1 LTIWTPPAL
10 ESEARP
16 FAADLW
22 RVVEAQHTASTM
34 RLASTLAEQHML
46 ETILEDSKPRM
57 PPGLEKLHYLLAT
70 PFRYRPHSGSR
81 FRSKFESGVWYGGE
95 LLRTSLAE
103 KSYWRLRF
111 LLDSPGTPDLKPVP
125 HTAFQAAVRG
135 RSIDLRVRPFEE
147 DREQWIHRMN
157 YSATQ
162 ALATSARVAGIQ
174 IIRYESVRDPE
185 RAGCAAVLAPD
196 VFVKPKP
203 KAQETWFIAA
213 GRTTVLCAQRSGP
226 TYEFDADQLING

>member
-1 LTIWTPPAL
+1 LTIWTPPEL
-10 ESEARP
+10 ESNARP

-34 RLASTLAEQHML
+34 RLASTLSEQHLL
-46 ETILEDSKPRM
+46 ESILENSKPRM
-57 PPGLEKLHYLLAT
+57 PPGLDKLHYLLAT

-81 FRSKFESGVWYGGE
+81 FRSSFESGVWYGGE
-95 LLRTSLAE
+95 VLRTSLAE

-135 RSIDLRVRPFEE
+135 KAVDLRTKPLSADSEHWTNRTS
-147 DREQWIHRMN
+147 

-162 ALATSARVAGIQ
+162 ALATSARIAGIQ

-196 VFVKPKP
+196 VFVKPNP

-213 GRTTVLCAQRSGP
+213 GRLTVLCARRTGP